1 LKNIVVF
8 ASGSGTNFQTV
19 VNEVDSGMIKAEI
32 CGLIAS
38 KPDIGA
44 IHRAYKAGIPTSVI
58 SPSSDAFEKNLENQL
73 DKWQPDLIILAGYL
87 AKVPANILQ
96 KYTGRIINIH
106 PSLLPKYGGA
116 GYYGLRVHRA
126 VLEAG
131 DTESGC
137 TVHIVT
143 DEYDQGPVLAQ
154 KKVPVKPG
162 DSPEELA
169 ERVLKE
175 EHKLLPKVV
184 SQILNDKN

>member
-1 LKNIVVF
+1 M
-8 ASGSGTNFQTV
+8 
-19 VNEVDSGMIKAEI
+19 NEVDSGMIKAEI